1 MYAIKLEL
9 KLNKKEKTLMAQCAG
24 YARFVYNY
32 GLNMVNGT
40 SCLTKVNKRGKE
52 VNFSYSQRI
61 NEAKKVF
68 TNYLKNQPEY
78 AWTNNY
84 SSRIYQK
91 AFQHLGF
98 AFKRYKE
105 GTSKYPRFK
114 RKKDKQSFTVYDGNG
129 KVTVK
134 AGNQIKIPTLGTFR
148 LFEPVPCTT
157 ASQTFTISRTGEKW
171 FVSFAIEAEKMPVHP
186 LLDERPQEVFG
197 IDVGIKQFGTISS
210 SKENSA
216 MALPESIKKE
226 QLKLAKFQWR
236 NRNKQLGGQGK
247 KPSKNAIKYYKKLA
261 KYHAR
266 IANIRQDFLEKTTT
280 NLAGKIKHV
289 CLEDLNVK
297 GMMQNGK
304 LAASVARQGFY
315 QFRGR
320 TTCSPKA
327 QLTTKIVA
335 NGGTVVLADRWFP
348 SSKTCH
354 NCGHIH
360 QELTLSDRT
369 FNCPHCGTIIDRD
382 LNAALVLGQYGEVN
396 QFTRVGCTRNYVCEL
411 NEADLSG

>member
-1 MYAIKLEL
+1 
-9 KLNKKEKTLMAQCAG
+9 MAQCAG

-68 TNYLKNQPEY
+68 TNYVKSQPEY
-78 AWTNNY
+78 AWTNRY

-91 AFQHLGF
+91 AFQHLGE

-105 GTSKYPRFK
+105 GTSKYPKFK
-114 RKKDKQSFTVYDGNG
+114 RKKGRQSFTVYDGNG
-129 KVTVK
+129 KVAIS
-134 AGNQIKIPTLGTFR
+134 AGKKIKIPTLGTFR
-148 LFEPVPCTT
+148 LFEPVPYTT

-171 FVSFAIEAEKMPVHP
+171 FVSFSIEAEKLPVHP
-186 LLDERPQEVFG
+186 LLDERSQEAFG
-197 IDVGIKQFGTISS
+197 IDVGVKQFGTIAS
-210 SKENSA
+210 SKENYTIS
-216 MALPESIKKE
+216 LPDSIKKE

-236 NRNKQLGGQGK
+236 NRNKQLGGKGK
-247 KPSKNAIKYYKKLA
+247 LPSKNAIKYYKKLA
-261 KYHAR
+261 KHHTR
-266 IANIRQDFLEKTTT
+266 IAKIRSDFLEKTTT
-280 NLAGKIKHV
+280 DLANNIKHV

-304 LAASVARQGFY
+304 LAASIARQGFY
-315 QFRGR
+315 EFRQR
-320 TTCSPKA
+320 
-327 QLTTKIVA
+327 LTTKIVA
-335 NGGTVVLADRWFP
+335 SGGSIVLADQWFP

-354 NCGHIH
+354 NCGRVH

-369 FNCPHCGTIIDRD
+369 FNCPHCGITIDRD
-382 LNAALVLGQYGEVN
+382 LNAAIVLSQYGEVN
-396 QFTRVGCTRNYVCEL
+396 QKARVGCTRIYACEL
-411 NEADLSG
+411 VGADSPG

>member
-1 MYAIKLEL
+1 MYSIKLEL
-9 KLNKKEKTLMAQCAG
+9 KLNNKERSLMAKCAG

-40 SCLTKVNKRGKE
+40 KHMTKVNQRGKE

-68 TNYLKNQPEY
+68 TNYVKNQPEY

-84 SSRIYQK
+84 SSRIYQS
-91 AFQHLGF
+91 AFKHLGE
-98 AFKRYKE
+98 AFKRSKE

-129 KVTVK
+129 KATVQ
-134 AGNQIKIPTLGTFR
+134 AGHKIKIPTLGTFR
-148 LFEPVPCTT
+148 LCEQVPLTT

-171 FVSFAIEAEKMPVHP
+171 FVSFSIEAEQLPVHP
-186 LLDERPQEVFG
+186 LLDERPQEFRG
-197 IDVGIKQFGTISS
+197 IDVGIKQFATIGSS
-210 SKENSA
+210 EENSTIA
-216 MALPESIKKE
+216 IPESIKFK
-226 QLKLAKFQWR
+226 QLKQAKFQWR
-236 NRNKQLGGQGK
+236 NRKKQLAGK
-247 KPSKNAIKYYKKLA
+247 GKTPSKNAIKYYKKLA

-266 IANIRQDFLEKTTT
+266 IANIRKDFIEKITTE
-280 NLAGKIKHV
+280 LASKYKHI
-289 CLEDLNVK
+289 CLENLNVK

-304 LAASVARQGFY
+304 LAASIARLGFY
-315 QFRGR
+315 EFRQ
-320 TTCSPKA
+320 

-335 NGGTVVLADRWFP
+335 NGGTVVLAELWFP

-360 QELTLSDRT
+360 KELTLSDRT
-369 FNCPHCGTIIDRD
+369 FNCPHCGTTIDRD
-382 LNAALVLGQYGEVN
+382 LNAAIVLSQYGEVN
-396 QFTRVGCTRNYVCEL
+396 QFTRVGCTRIYACEL
-411 NEADLSG
+411 VGADSPG